1 MAYRDDVQFLE
12 DANPTL
18 IDRNAAEFRRLHTL
32 IESTDDAFRKAGKV
46 EWVSEARDLYVRR
59 LGESKSLADA
69 LSEAFRKA
77 GSALDRYADAV
88 TTAKVH
94 YENGQHTEG
103 RLSEVMAREAQA
115 VTPTARAAEP
125 LRQWEDL
132 RANTG
137 VLDWLAEVNVD
148 VDAIRKTLS
157 AATTRPRTTTVTR
170 SASSPPRGSC
180 ALPTSGRRTS
190 RYPTTRGLCPMRP
203 SS

>member
-115 VTPTARAAEP
+115 ITPTARAAEP

-137 VLDWLAEVNVD
+137 CW
-148 VDAIRKTLS
+148 TG
-157 AATTRPRTTTVTR
+157 
-170 SASSPPRGSC
+170 SPK
-180 ALPTSGRRTS
+180 
-190 RYPTTRGLCPMRP
+190 
-203 SS
+203 